1 MADLTD
7 ADIFTENLDSTLF
20 PGISSSIKAHS
31 GFANEQAKCVFGYS
45 KTAKYSKSDT
55 ARRTAPNVLA
65 AVNTAISKFGAKQVT
80 LVGHSLGAAISLLDS
95 VYLPLH
101 VKGVTFK
108 TVLYGLPRV
117 RAAKSFMLAYDGIIS
132 SPRHIG
138 R

>member
-1 MADLTD
+1 MRVQ
-7 ADIFTENLDSTLF
+7 IFEN
-20 PGISSSIKAHS
+20 
-31 GFANEQAKCVFGYS
+31 CM
-45 KTAKYSKSDT
+45 YSKSDA

-117 RAAKSFMLAYDGIIS
+117 RAAKPSLLAYNGRIS
-132 SPRHIG
+132 CPRHIG